1 VIIVGD
7 ALVVAS
13 LENTSINGATN
24 MAKIIKPRPVVTLA
38 VCAIGRDMAGDAL
51 MISIYLT
58 ATFCAHEEKS

>member
-1 VIIVGD
+1 
-7 ALVVAS
+7 
-13 LENTSINGATN
+13 
-24 MAKIIKPRPVVTLA
+24 VTLA